1 MEMALHHHPSH
12 GIEMMT
18 VVPRVAGSEEVVLR
32 LVVGLGGRGG
42 GGGAGPS
49 AGGWMDGSGPSAGG
63 WLGGGGGGGGGAGP
77 LVGITA
83 PCSSAARRSDR

>member
-1 MEMALHHHPSH
+1 MEMTLHHHSSH

-32 LVVGLGGRGG
+32 LVVGWGG
-42 GGGAGPS
+42 GGG
-49 AGGWMDGSGPSAGG
+49 GWSFSWWLDGWVWSSSW
-63 WLGGGGGGGGGAGP
+63 WLVGGGGAGP